1 MGFWSWVKGAAKKV
15 GGAVTG
21 GVKKVGSFVQ
31 QAAKKVGDVGSKVV
45 DIAKKIQPFVKDVP
59 IIGKAVGAVANA
71 GDLVDLAK
79 KVGTGDWKGAG
90 KMALDYASDNL
101 PGAAGEAVR
110 RGKQIY
116 SGGRQLGI
124 F

>member
-1 MGFWSWVKGAAKKV
+1 MGFWGWLGDKAKKV
-15 GGAVTG
+15 GGWVKG
-21 GVKKVGSFVQ
+21 GAKKVGSVVQ
-31 QAAKKVGDVGSKVV
+31 QAAKKVGDVGGQVV
-45 DIAKKIQPFVKDVP
+45 NIAKKIQPFVKDVP
-59 IIGKAVGAVANA
+59 ILGKAVGAVANA

>member
-1 MGFWSWVKGAAKKV
+1 MGWWNKFVGGVKSVGKKIGSAVTGAAKKV
-15 GGAVTG
+15 GDIG
-21 GVKKVGSFVQ
+21 G
-31 QAAKKVGDVGSKVV
+31 KVV
-45 DIAKKIQPFVKDVP
+45 DIAKKVQPFVKDIP
-59 IIGKAVGAVANA
+59 ILGKAVGAVANA

-116 SGGRQLGI
+116 SGGRTLGI